1 MNSAG
6 QNKQEGMAQSNLK
19 LSAFNFARNLRNDEQ
34 ISFAMD
40 TESKL
45 QNSYN
50 QTIDDDNRESRKDS
64 GQIPK
69 RLSDRFMNIF
79 AKKQSA
85 ESIKLRDIKI
95 NAKRVLTFGL
105 LFLMIEYMIYFI
117 FTMISFYVINDF
129 WNSTTY
135 VLGTVVGVLYI
146 PVALFLVVNVNQKET
161 GFVLFLKTIEFVMYL
176 VLLGWGVAYLEFS
189 ILSLTYMTILNLM
202 LLILIVA

>member
-6 QNKQEGMAQSNLK
+6 QNKQDSMAQSNLR
-19 LSAFNFARNLRNDEQ
+19 LSAFNFARNLRTDEQ

-45 QNSYN
+45 QTSQN
-50 QTIDDDNRESRKDS
+50 QTFEDDNLQARKDS
-64 GQIPK
+64 GQAPK

-79 AKKQSA
+79 AKKQAIDSV
-85 ESIKLRDIKI
+85 KQRDIKI

-105 LFLMIEYMIYFI
+105 LFLMIEYMIYFV
-117 FTMISFYVINDF
+117 FTMISYYVINEF

-135 VLGTVVGVLYI
+135 VLGTVVGILYL
-146 PVALFLVVNVNQKET
+146 PVAIFLVTNVNRQEA
-161 GFVLFLKTIEFVMYL
+161 GFLLLLKSIEFIMYL

-189 ILSLTYMTILNLM
+189 ILSLTYMTILNIM
-202 LLILIVA
+202 LLILIVM

>member
-1 MNSAG
+1 
-6 QNKQEGMAQSNLK
+6 MAQSNLR
-19 LSAFNFARNLRNDEQ
+19 LSAFNFARNLRTDEQ

-45 QNSYN
+45 QTSQN
-50 QTIDDDNRESRKDS
+50 QTLEDDNLQARKDS
-64 GQIPK
+64 GQAPK

-79 AKKQSA
+79 AKKQAIDSV
-85 ESIKLRDIKI
+85 KQRDIKI

-117 FTMISFYVINDF
+117 FTMISYYVINEF

-135 VLGTVVGVLYI
+135 VLGTVVGILYL
-146 PVALFLVVNVNQKET
+146 PVAIFLVTNVNSQEA
-161 GFVLFLKTIEFVMYL
+161 GFLLLLKSIEFIMYL

-189 ILSLTYMTILNLM
+189 ILSLTYMTILNIM
-202 LLILIVA
+202 LLILIVM

>member
-146 PVALFLVVNVNQKET
+146 PVALFLVVSVNRKET